1 MTNTEFKKLLTE
13 VFEGHMLMK
22 GRDYHTV
29 NELIHVLR
37 YDDKLRELE
46 RVNVSVIKDDG
57 VCTCIPCLEAFVD
70 IKTLGVWFE
79 DISVEL
85 EIDEFTDD
93 EDEILKFTNITIY
106 ERKVM

>member
-1 MTNTEFKKLLTE
+1 MTNVEFKKLLTE

-57 VCTCIPCLEAFVD
+57 VCICIPCLEAFVD

-85 EIDEFTDD
+85 EIDEFPDD
-93 EDEILKFTNITIY
+93 EDEILKFTNVTIY